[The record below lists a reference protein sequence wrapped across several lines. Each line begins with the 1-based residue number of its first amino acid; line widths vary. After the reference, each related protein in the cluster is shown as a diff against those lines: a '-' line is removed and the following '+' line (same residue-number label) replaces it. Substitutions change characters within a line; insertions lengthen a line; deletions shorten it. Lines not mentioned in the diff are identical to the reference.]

1 MEAKDLMIGDWVRIS
16 DDDTDEYFDA
26 QIKGVDFLDNVY
38 APIPGEEKPCPFSI
52 DCVEP
57 IPLTPEILEKNGF
70 DINGIPEDMVPV
82 EDRDWSD
89 DTYVWSKPE
98 TPYESMQ
105 VSVYMD
111 DPYNFF
117 IEIICLYCHVDGI
130 HVKFVHELQ
139 HALRL
144 CGIDKEIVVC

>member
-1 MEAKDLMIGDWVRIS
+1 MEAKDLIIGDWVRIS

-70 DINGIPEDMVPV
+70 ENVSVITVGTAKMRWVSEDTRTEITIWM
-82 EDRDWSD
+82 D
-89 DTYVWSKPE
+89 DTLPMEIVKNVY
-98 TPYESMQ
+98 YEDE
-105 VSVYMD
+105 VSYTL
-111 DPYNFF
+111 PFP
-117 IEIICLYCHVDGI
+117 GT
-130 HVKFVHELQ
+130 VHQLQ

-144 CGIDKEIVVC
+144 CEIDKEIVVC